1 LTKVS
6 SGVSPSATT
15 SIVWALVAVL
25 VGAFAVDF
33 VQRVTSPDMVAV
45 AFSEGGDDPYY
56 FFTVARNIAQ
66 GHGIT
71 VDGTHWTTGFQP
83 LWAAICAMAF
93 LVPPDRAAFAIIYL
107 VSIALWLASAWLF
120 VRIVR
125 RASRAPLSPAIAAL
139 LVVLFLGETQF
150 TRGYF
155 NGMETGLALTCV
167 LALLAAFQDYLA
179 LEPRL
184 VSLRR
189 VLGLGVLTGLTM
201 LARNDTLF
209 LCGAL
214 LAATLFFGKRRR
226 PVRDVAIIVTVASAM
241 VAPWLAYCQ
250 WASGNPMPQS
260 GIATSIGVRGYISL
274 AAVAHKIVL
283 SIEPLGFLKMR
294 TLADDHLAVA
304 TVPACAVAA
313 FLTLCWR
320 RARPVLVPPSGWIL
334 LSLAAATLC
343 LLLFYPLV
351 SAAGQFFE
359 RYFTPLKLLVFL
371 LLALLIVRGLGRIE
385 GQPVTGVL
393 IVAVAAATVGSNLYW
408 IARDY
413 GRPWRSH
420 LGPEAY
426 EIVRSPYAT
435 GTSRIGMAESGRLGF
450 LYPTRIVNLD
460 GKMNVEALHALLA
473 GRLDSYIQ
481 SANLDYI
488 MLHDED
494 VEYFDKTIPAWRKN
508 WRQRG
513 MLGEFEVFEK
523 TP

>member
-1 LTKVS
+1 MKVA
-6 SGVSPSATT
+6 P
-15 SIVWALVAVL
+15 IVWALAAVL
-25 VGAFAVDF
+25 AGAYGIDF
-33 VQRVTSPDMVAV
+33 LQRVTSPDIVAV
-45 AFSEGGDDPYY
+45 SFSEGGDDAYY

-71 VDGTHWTTGFQP
+71 IDGTHWTTGFQP
-83 LWAAICAMAF
+83 LWALVCAAAF
-93 LVPPDRAAFAIIYL
+93 LAPSDRAALAIVYL
-107 VSIALWLASAWLF
+107 ISIALWLLSALLF
-120 VRIVR
+120 IRLVR
-125 RASRAPLSPAIAAL
+125 RLSLTPVQSSAAAL
-139 LVVLFLGETQF
+139 LAVLFLGEGQF

-155 NGMETGLALTCV
+155 NGMETGLYLTCV
-167 LALLAAFQDYLA
+167 LWLLVAFHDYLGI
-179 LEPRL
+179 EPHL

-189 VLGLGVLTGLTM
+189 ILGLGALSGLTM
-201 LARNDTLF
+201 LARNDALF

-214 LAATLFFGKRRR
+214 LAVTLFFGKRQH
-226 PVRDVAIIVTVASAM
+226 PVRDVAIIVAVASAI
-241 VAPWLAYCQ
+241 VVPWLAYCQ

-260 GIATSIGVRGYISL
+260 GIATSIGVRGYVPLVSI
-274 AAVAHKIVL
+274 AHKIVI
-283 SIEPLGFLKMR
+283 SIDPLGFLKIR
-294 TLADDHLAVA
+294 TVVDDHLAVSGA
-304 TVPACAVAA
+304 VTLVVAA
-313 FLTLCWR
+313 LLALCWR
-320 RARPVLVPPSGWIL
+320 RARPILVPPSGWIL
-334 LSLAAATLC
+334 LCFAAATLC
-343 LLLFYPLV
+343 LLLYYPLV

-371 LLALLIVRGLGRIE
+371 LLALLIVRGLAKIE
-385 GQPVTGVL
+385 GRPLAGALVL
-393 IVAVAAATVGSNLYW
+393 AVATATVGSNLYW

-450 LYPTRIVNLD
+450 LYPTRVVNLD
-460 GKMNVEALHALLA
+460 GKMNVEALRALLA
-473 GRLDSYIQ
+473 GTLDRYIQ